1 MGMKRRS
8 FLTASAAAI
17 AFAPAA
23 PGIAQ
28 SQPDVKWRLSS
39 SYPKSLDILQ
49 GSAVRIAKRV
59 AELTDGHFQI
69 QTFAAG
75 EIVPP
80 LQVLDAVQNGTIEAG
95 GTPSFF
101 YVGKDPTFAFD
112 TAIPFGLNTRQQTA
126 WVLEGGGLQLMRD
139 FYKSYN
145 VIQFPA
151 GNTGAQMGGWFRKE
165 IKNLDDLRGLKMR
178 IAGLGGQVIARLG
191 VVPQNIPPGE
201 LYAALERG
209 TIDAAEW
216 IGPHDDERLG
226 FVKIAK
232 YYYYPGWWDPCAQ
245 TNVFVNLDQWGKL
258 PKPYQAALET
268 ACAEVHGW
276 MVAAYDANNTAALR
290 RLVAAGAQLRPFSA
304 DILAAAEKAAFELY
318 DEIASKNEKFK
329 TVYEP
334 WKKFRQDQL
343 LWFSVAEN
351 SLDSAILT
359 TNRAR
364 VTAQ

>member
-23 PGIAQ
+23 PAIAQ

-139 FYKSYN
+139 FYKSYKYSVSGRKHWSAN
-145 VIQFPA
+145 GRMVQKGDQESGRSPWSEDA
-151 GNTGAQMGGWFRKE
+151 DCGTWRPGDRSTGCR
-165 IKNLDDLRGLKMR
+165 
-178 IAGLGGQVIARLG
+178 
-191 VVPQNIPPGE
+191 
-201 LYAALERG
+201 
-209 TIDAAEW
+209 AAEHS
-216 IGPHDDERLG
+216 PR
-226 FVKIAK
+226 
-232 YYYYPGWWDPCAQ
+232 
-245 TNVFVNLDQWGKL
+245 
-258 PKPYQAALET
+258 
-268 ACAEVHGW
+268 
-276 MVAAYDANNTAALR
+276 
-290 RLVAAGAQLRPFSA
+290 
-304 DILAAAEKAAFELY
+304 
-318 DEIASKNEKFK
+318 
-329 TVYEP
+329 
-334 WKKFRQDQL
+334 
-343 LWFSVAEN
+343 
-351 SLDSAILT
+351 
-359 TNRAR
+359 
-364 VTAQ
+364 